1 MNGEKPL
8 VILDM
13 DGVLI
18 DVSESY
24 REVVRRSVLAYLRS
38 VIGAPVPPDGAVTL
52 RDVDAVKKSGG
63 LNNDWD
69 LTYAII
75 DIVLRR
81 FFDPENKMHADSAKE
96 IAGGGGDDEE
106 TLARVRA
113 MSDRFEVEGVIEGV
127 GKMPVREVYAED
139 RRARFPAGD
148 PPGERHPGGV
158 SFGRSPFLFNRGDV
172 GSGNLVKR
180 IFQELYLGEELF
192 RRIYGLETL
201 FCAAEGLIGRER
213 LIPSTRQLESIASHA
228 ALAIATG
235 RPGVEARFP
244 LERYGIGRLFRAVVS
259 EDEIAEA
266 ESRLGRP
273 LRKPNPFSIEL
284 AIKKSGIADR
294 CDDRRVVFYVGDM
307 PDDMTAALRAGA
319 RAIGFVDESG
329 SSDPG
334 ERALHE
340 DLLVKKG
347 AEKVFGRY
355 TEMLEYLK
363 G

>member
-1 MNGEKPL
+1 MSGAQPL
-8 VILDM
+8 VIFDM

-18 DVSESY
+18 DVSGSY
-24 REVVRRSVLAYLRS
+24 REVVRRSVLTYLRM
-38 VIGAPVPPDGAVTL
+38 VIGAPVLPDGAVTL
-52 RDVDAVKKSGG
+52 GDVDAIKKSGG

-75 DIVLRR
+75 DVVLRR
-81 FFDPENKMHADSAKE
+81 FFDPANEKHADRAKE
-96 IAGGGGDDEE
+96 IADGGGDDEE
-106 TLARVRA
+106 TLARVKT
-113 MSDRFEVEGVIEGV
+113 MGGRFDVEGVVEGV
-127 GKMPVREVYAED
+127 GQRRVREVCAED
-139 RRARFPAGD
+139 RRARVPTGD
-148 PPGERHPGGV
+148 PPGERATGDEL
-158 SFGRSPFLFNRGDV
+158 SRRSPFLFNRGDV

-180 IFQELYLGEELF
+180 IFQELYLGEKLF

-201 FCAAEGLIGRER
+201 FCAGEGFIGRER
-213 LIPSTRQLESIASHA
+213 LIPSTPQLEAIAARA

-244 LERYGIGRLFRAVVS
+244 LDRFGIGRLFRVVVS
-259 EDEIAEA
+259 EDEVAEA

-273 LRKPNPFSIEL
+273 LRKPNPFSLEL
-284 AIKKSGIADR
+284 AIERSGFADR
-294 CDDRRVVFYVGDM
+294 CAARRVVFYVGDM

-340 DLLVKKG
+340 DLLAKKG

-355 TEMLEYLK
+355 TEMLEYLE

>member
-1 MNGEKPL
+1 MNGAKPL
-8 VILDM
+8 VIFDM

-18 DVSESY
+18 DVSGSY
-24 REVVRRSVLAYLRS
+24 REVVRHSVLTYLRS
-38 VIGAPVPPDGAVTL
+38 VIGAPVLPDGAVTL
-52 RDVDAVKKSGG
+52 GDVDAIKKSGG

-75 DIVLRR
+75 DVVLRR
-81 FFDPENKMHADSAKE
+81 FFDPANKKHADRARE
-96 IAGGGGDDEE
+96 IADGGGGDEE
-106 TLARVRA
+106 TLARVKA
-113 MSDRFEVEGVIEGV
+113 MGDRFAVEGVVEGV
-127 GKMPVREVYAED
+127 GQMPVREFCAED
-139 RRARFPAGD
+139 RRARVPAGD
-148 PPGERHPGGV
+148 PPGERATDDELPR
-158 SFGRSPFLFNRGDV
+158 RSPFLFNRGDV

-192 RRIYGLETL
+192 RRIYGLKTL
-201 FCAAEGLIGRER
+201 FCAAEGFIGRER
-213 LIPSTRQLESIASHA
+213 LIPSTRQLEAIASRA

-244 LERYGIGRLFRAVVS
+244 LDKYGIGRLFRAVVS

-273 LRKPNPFSIEL
+273 LRKPNPFSLEL
-284 AIKKSGIADR
+284 AIAKSGFADQ
-294 CDDRRVVFYVGDM
+294 CAARRVVFYVGDM

-340 DLLVKKG
+340 DLLAKKG